1 MHSISVYTD
10 EIDDLEAAAKDLAD
24 KIKNGLVLCKNTCAI
39 MFCDIEADEQE
50 FISEF
55 KKYYDFPILG
65 ATSVAMLSSDNGY
78 ADIGISLLVLTAD
91 DCEFNVGITD
101 EINID
106 NAEECIKKEYDRLK
120 AQSEYAEEKLI
131 ITYAPVM
138 NDFVGDDI
146 VKCFNS
152 ISRAPLFGGMAS
164 DGFTIKDNRV
174 FLNDISSQ
182 NRVVMLLISGSIR
195 PVFQHEYTIINT
207 KDVMHTVTKS
217 DRNIVYEMEGEKFL
231 DVLARTG
238 VNINEE
244 DAYLSF
250 IGTVFETI
258 VEVGNDE
265 KISVMRDL
273 NTLNIK
279 EKSGTFLGNVAIGS
293 KMRLCLLNKEDIYKS
308 VKRSFVDVIGQM
320 NEVKDYQYST
330 FLVSSCAGRFLLLS
344 TEPDAEAKAY
354 SDMLPQE
361 ISLGGFYSYGEIC
374 PTYIGEESRFNVF
387 HNKTFTMVAF

>member
-1 MHSISVYTD
+1 MRSISVYTE
-10 EIDDLEAAAKDLAD
+10 EIDDLESAAKDLAD
-24 KIKNGLVLCKNTCAI
+24 KISNGLELCKNTCAI

-65 ATSVAMLSSDNGY
+65 ATSVAMLSSDVGY

-91 DCEFNVGITD
+91 DCEFNVGITE
-101 EINID
+101 EINFD
-106 NAEECIKKEYDRLK
+106 NAEVCIRNEYDRLK
-120 AQSEYAEEKLI
+120 SLSKYEEEKLI
-131 ITYAPVM
+131 VTYAPVM

-152 ISRAPLFGGMAS
+152 ISQAPLFGGMAS

-174 FLNDISSQ
+174 FLNGESSQ
-182 NRVVMLLISGSIR
+182 NRVVMLLISGNIR

-250 IGTVFETI
+250 IGTVFETM
-258 VEVGNDE
+258 VDVGNNE

-273 NTLNIK
+273 NTLNIE
-279 EKSGTFLGNVAIGS
+279 EKSGTFLGNVAVGS
-293 KMRLCLLNKEDIYKS
+293 KMRLCLLNKDDIYNS
-308 VKRSFVDVIGQM
+308 VKRSFVDVVEQM
-320 NEVKDYQYST
+320 NAIKDYEYST

-344 TEPDAEAKAY
+344 TEPDAETKAY
-354 SDMLPQE
+354 ADMLPKT
-361 ISLGGFYSYGEIC
+361 IALAGFYSYGEIC
-374 PTYIGEESRFNVF
+374 PTYIGPDSRFNVF